1 MKKTIK
7 AIIYNIKIILVGLLV
22 VFTLYFWIQWRDSRT
37 SHIELQDLLA
47 DTLHHFELV
56 ITGQGQEI
64 AIQEQTV
71 ASLENAIAA
80 GIITNEELKN
90 KNLKQVDH
98 IIKLE
103 SEILFYEELL
113 AQVDT
118 PNVVTID
125 SVDCPDIDAGT
136 YLKVP
141 ANFVYQDDWISFAG
155 VIYGKTVG
163 LQGLSIKQETT
174 VILGY
179 QKTGLFKPLRP
190 VVTIEDANPY
200 VHTVKLH
207 NVTIR
212 KKAPFYKRPWFHR
225 FEGMALVIAGQILL
239 NKTR

>member
-1 MKKTIK
+1 MKELLNIIK
-7 AIIYNIKIILVGLLV
+7 NTLIGVGVVLAVYFFLQWRVANRDHAELQGLLN
-22 VFTLYFWIQWRDSRT
+22 
-37 SHIELQDLLA
+37 
-47 DTLHHFELV
+47 DTINHFELV
-56 ITGQGQEI
+56 ITDQGQEI
-64 AIQEQTV
+64 AIQDQTV

-80 GIITNEELKN
+80 GIITQEELRN

-103 SEILFYEELL
+103 RRILFLDELV
-113 AQVDT
+113 AEVDT

-125 SVDCPDIDAGT
+125 SVDCPDVDPGT

-141 ANFVYQDDWISFAG
+141 ANFVYQDNWISFAG
-155 VIYGKTVG
+155 VIYGETVG
-163 LQGLSIKQETT
+163 LLGVSIKQETT

-200 VHTVKLH
+200 VQTVALR

-212 KKAPFYKRPWFHR
+212 QKPPFYSRPWFH
-225 FEGMALVIAGQILL
+225 FLGGAVSMVVLQATL

>member
-1 MKKTIK
+1 MKELLNIIK
-7 AIIYNIKIILVGLLV
+7 NTLIGVGIVLAV
-22 VFTLYFWIQWRDSRT
+22 YFFLQWRVANRD
-37 SHIELQDLLA
+37 HIELQGLLN
-47 DTLHHFELV
+47 DTVNHFELV
-56 ITGQGQEI
+56 ITDQGQEI
-64 AIQEQTV
+64 AIQDQTV
-71 ASLENAIAA
+71 ASLENVIAA
-80 GIITNEELKN
+80 GIITQDELRN

-98 IIKLE
+98 IIKLK
-103 SEILFYEELL
+103 SQVVFLEELI

-125 SVDCPDIDAGT
+125 SVDCPDVNPGT

-141 ANFVYQDDWISFAG
+141 ANFAYTSEWVSFAG
-155 VIYGKTVG
+155 IIYGETIG
-163 LQGLSIKQETT
+163 LHGLSIKQEST

-200 VHTVKLH
+200 VHTVELR

-212 KKAPFYKRPWFHR
+212 QKAPFYSRPWFH
-225 FEGMALVIAGQILL
+225 FLGGAASMVAVQILL